1 MVTRWQRSEAPR
13 GDAYDARWRKLAA
26 AGQNVHGEADLVESL
41 LRESGGTS
49 VLDAGCGT
57 GRVAIEL
64 ARRGFS
70 VVGVDADA
78 PMLATAAA
86 KAPELS
92 WVEADLSDLG
102 SAVAGPFDLVAL
114 AGNVMIFLEPGTEA
128 RTLAALTDRLAPG
141 GLLVAG
147 FSVRVD
153 RLTLERYDRLA
164 GETGLEPVARWATWD
179 GEPFDGGDYAV
190 SVHRGFRSRQREQ
203 NLYRYRRCSLGSE
216 SVHDERVFG
225 DRWASHAFG

>member
-1 MVTRWQRSEAPR
+1 VTRWQRSEAPR
-13 GDAYDARWRKLAA
+13 GDDYDARWRRLAA
-26 AGQNVHGEADLVESL
+26 SGQNVHGEADLVESL

-64 ARRGFS
+64 AGRGFS
-70 VVGVDADA
+70 VMGVDADA
-78 PMLATAAA
+78 PMLATAKS

-92 WVEADLSDLG
+92 WVEADLANLG
-102 SAVAGPFDLVAL
+102 SAVAGPFDLALL

-128 RTLAALTDRLAPG
+128 RTLAALADRLAPA

-147 FSVRVD
+147 FSVRAD
-153 RLTLERYDRLA
+153 RLRLEHYDRLA
-164 GETGLEPVARWATWD
+164 ADAGLEPVSRWATWD

-190 SVHRGFRSRQREQ
+190 SVHR
-203 NLYRYRRCSLGSE
+203 
-216 SVHDERVFG
+216 RVPLP
-225 DRWASHAFG
+225 AT